1 MKLRMPEMPP
11 ATLLTALE
19 GYNLLPAIVF
29 MPTRRRCDKAASE
42 AALARPTGNDRRR
55 EARREFMRSF
65 VEQHPE
71 VRGHRHWDTIV
82 RGGVASHH
90 AGHIP
95 AWKLVIERLM
105 SAGLLDAIFAT
116 ATVAAGV
123 DFPARSVVLTGADA
137 RSASGWRPLSASEL
151 QQMTGR
157 AGRRGRDNVGFV
169 IAAPGLH
176 QDPLAIAELLR
187 ATPDPL
193 VSQFRAT
200 YTTLLNLLD
209 AFGTFAH
216 VREIAERSFAHR
228 DGVQRLVQLEKTRT
242 DSHRNIEE
250 RLNEA
255 GCDLPVSTV
264 LGLERLI
271 GARARLQEAKP
282 QTRAELFSRW
292 LNEVVKPG
300 RVVGVGRSGRRL
312 VMVTEK
318 RDGNIRGVREDG
330 SSASFPQE
338 RVGRVYS
345 PIYRLRDHDIEDA
358 FEEIH
363 ERGRELV
370 LHEPRLR
377 DIYEEETDALKIVD
391 DSIENLLPADLAG
404 PDRLRCTQVLWE
416 LHETAEDYERATR
429 QIEAVREEVWLPF
442 EQRARVLSVFG
453 YLDFDAEKVTERG
466 RWLADLHIDRPL
478 LVGEALESGLFKAL
492 DLKQLAG
499 IMAALTAD
507 EERDYGDL
515 ELDDDIVTSLSRF
528 EDIGFKVSA
537 EEWKYGVEPAPEL
550 NFSAAGAAVLWADGV
565 EWSEVVRQTRAEEGD
580 LFRMFSRTGE
590 ALLQIAGLRRTH
602 PQAAQMAATA
612 AEVVLREPIR

>member
-11 ATLLTALE
+11 ATLLSTLD

-29 MPTRRRCDKAASE
+29 MPTRRRCDQAASE
-42 AALARPTGNDRRR
+42 AALARRDPNESRR
-55 EARREFMRSF
+55 EARRDFMRSF
-65 VEQHPE
+65 VEQNPE
-71 VRGHRHWDTIV
+71 VRGHRHWDTII

-95 AWKLVIERLM
+95 AWKLVIEKLM

-137 RSASGWRPLSASEL
+137 RTGSGWRPLSASEL

-169 IAAPGLH
+169 VAAPGLH
-176 QDPLAIAELLR
+176 QDPARIAQLLK
-187 ATPDPL
+187 AAPDAL
-193 VSQFRAT
+193 TSQFRAT

-209 AFGTFAH
+209 AYGTFAG
-216 VREIAERSFAHR
+216 VREIAERSFAYR
-228 DGVQRLVQLEKTRT
+228 DYARQMSLFEKTRRQ
-242 DSHRNIEE
+242 SEE
-250 RLNEA
+250 TISTRLNEA
-255 GCDLPVSTV
+255 GCDLPITAV

-282 QTRAELFSRW
+282 QTRAEVFHRW

-300 RVVGVGRSGRRL
+300 RIVGVGRASRRL

-318 RDGNIRGVREDG
+318 RDGSVRGFREDG

-338 RVGRVYS
+338 RIGRVYS
-345 PIYRLRDHDIEDA
+345 PVYRLRDDDIKSG
-358 FEEIH
+358 FEEVRQ
-363 ERGRELV
+363 RGRELV
-370 LHEPRLR
+370 LPEPRLR
-377 DIYEEETDALKIVD
+377 DAFEEETEALKVLD
-391 DSIENLLPADLAG
+391 DAIEKLLPAHLRG
-404 PDRLRCTQVLWE
+404 EDRERCTQLLWD
-416 LHETAEDYERATR
+416 LHATAEDYERASR
-429 QIEAVREEVWLPF
+429 RIGLLREEVWQPF
-442 EQRARVLSVFG
+442 EQRAKVLAVFG
-453 YLDFDAEKVTERG
+453 YLDYEAEKVTERG

-478 LVGEALESGLFKAL
+478 LVGEALENGLFNSLAP
-492 DLKQLAG
+492 KQLAG

-507 EERDYGDL
+507 EDRDYGEL

-528 EDIGFKVSA
+528 EDVGFKVSA
-537 EEWKYGVEPAPEL
+537 EEWKHGVEPSPDL
-550 NFSAAGAAVLWADGV
+550 NFSAAGAAVHWANGA
-565 EWSEVVRQTRAEEGD
+565 EWSAIVRETRAEEGD

-590 ALLQIAGLRRTH
+590 ALLQIAGLHRTH
-602 PQAAQMAATA
+602 PQAAQMAADV

>member
-1 MKLRMPEMPP
+1 MPEMPP
-11 ATLLTALE
+11 ATLLSALE

-42 AALARPTGNDRRR
+42 AALARPIGSERRR
-55 EARREFMRSF
+55 EERREFMRSF

-71 VRGHRHWDTIV
+71 VRNHRHWDTII

-137 RSASGWRPLSASEL
+137 RTAGGWRPLSASEL

-169 IAAPGLH
+169 VAAPGLH
-176 QDPLAIAELLR
+176 QDPLRIAQLLK
-187 ATPDPL
+187 APPDPL

-209 AFGTFAH
+209 AYGTFAH

-228 DGVQRLVQLEKTRT
+228 HTVRQLAQLENSRQQSAQKL
-242 DSHRNIEE
+242 E
-250 RLNEA
+250 RPLKES
-255 GCDLPVSTV
+255 GCDLPISTV
-264 LGLERLI
+264 LGLERLVS
-271 GARARLQEAKP
+271 ARARLQEAKP
-282 QTRAELFSRW
+282 QTRAEVFSRW

-300 RVVGVGRSGRRL
+300 RVVGIGRSGKRL
-312 VMVTEK
+312 VMVTDK
-318 RDGNIRGVREDG
+318 RDGAVRGFREDG
-330 SSASFPQE
+330 SNASFPQE
-338 RVGRVYS
+338 RIGRVYS
-345 PIYRLRDHDIEDA
+345 PIYRLREQDIEQA

-363 ERGRELV
+363 ERGRELT

-377 DIYEEETDALKIVD
+377 DVHDEETDALAIID
-391 DSIENLLPADLAG
+391 DSIETLLPANITG
-404 PDRLRCTQVLWE
+404 PDRMRCTQLLWE
-416 LHETAEDYERATR
+416 LHETAEDYERASR
-429 QIEAVREEVWLPF
+429 RIEALREEVWLPF
-442 EQRARVLSVFG
+442 EQRAKVLSVFG
-453 YLDFDAEKVTERG
+453 YLDFEAEKVTERG

-478 LVGEALESGLFKAL
+478 LVGEALESELFNAL

-515 ELDDDIVTSLSRF
+515 ELDDNMVTSLTRF
-528 EDIGFKVSA
+528 EDIGFKVSG

-550 NFSAAGAAVLWADGV
+550 NFSAAGAAVLWASGAA
-565 EWSEVVRQTRAEEGD
+565 WPEVVRQTRAEEGD

-590 ALLQIAGLRRTH
+590 ALLQIAGLHRSH
-602 PQAAQMAATA
+602 PAAANMSAVV
-612 AEVVLREPIR
+612 AEMVLREPIR